1 MLTDR
6 ERKLLREQPPE
17 IIEALFESL
26 RKEND
31 ELRHIVKE
39 IEAEKLK
46 KDQQS
51 LNIEEQLK
59 TLRKKIFGR
68 SKEDRVEASDRPR
81 DKSQQDVLLFSQSAF
96 PSVED
101 RNGST
106 DPKKN
111 ELPETIIIHELS
123 DEDLKRESVLR
134 EIPSPSSDQWQKIEG
149 VFDQS
154 TKIQVI
160 ETRYIKEIH
169 KRSKYKLKSEHNSFD
184 KDIIITAPC
193 EPALL
198 PGMGYT
204 TDLVAKVACDKY
216 IYHMPLERQTRK
228 MEAKGL
234 KGMRT
239 STLTRFCALVGASL
253 EPVADEIL
261 KELKGSDLA
270 LHLDETPW
278 KIQRKEQKDGYMWII
293 SNRYGSYYFFKPT
306 RSGQVIK
313 EKLEGYDGPVVTDGF
328 SGYNILDEL
337 NIKQGFCW
345 AHARRKFIELE
356 AHDDSVKPILDD
368 IDGLFEID
376 RQAQSFPELKEKRRT
391 HSRATVMS
399 IYHQLQKEH
408 LDTRAGSQKRKA
420 IEYLLK
426 RWDGFT
432 HFIYDERMPLSNNEA
447 ERTIRHA
454 VVGRKNFYGAATH
467 SGADTAATIYTIVES
482 AKKNDIEPES
492 YIKMALKMVE
502 KGDLPPTPLAYAKS
516 TRQ

>member
-1 MLTDR
+1 MISMLTDR

-101 RNGST
+101 RNDST

-111 ELPETIIIHELS
+111 RLPETIIIHELS
-123 DEDLKRESVLR
+123 DEDLKRESELR

-160 ETRYIKEIH
+160 ETSYIKEIH

-184 KDIIITAPC
+184 KDVIITAPC

-204 TDLVAKVACDKY
+204 TD
-216 IYHMPLERQTRK
+216 
-228 MEAKGL
+228 
-234 KGMRT
+234 
-239 STLTRFCALVGASL
+239 
-253 EPVADEIL
+253 
-261 KELKGSDLA
+261 
-270 LHLDETPW
+270 
-278 KIQRKEQKDGYMWII
+278 
-293 SNRYGSYYFFKPT
+293 
-306 RSGQVIK
+306 SG
-313 EKLEGYDGPVVTDGF
+313 G
-328 SGYNILDEL
+328 
-337 NIKQGFCW
+337 
-345 AHARRKFIELE
+345 
-356 AHDDSVKPILDD
+356 
-368 IDGLFEID
+368 
-376 RQAQSFPELKEKRRT
+376 
-391 HSRATVMS
+391 
-399 IYHQLQKEH
+399 
-408 LDTRAGSQKRKA
+408 
-420 IEYLLK
+420 
-426 RWDGFT
+426 
-432 HFIYDERMPLSNNEA
+432 
-447 ERTIRHA
+447 
-454 VVGRKNFYGAATH
+454 
-467 SGADTAATIYTIVES
+467 ES
-482 AKKNDIEPES
+482 C
-492 YIKMALKMVE
+492 L
-502 KGDLPPTPLAYAKS
+502 
-516 TRQ
+516 R